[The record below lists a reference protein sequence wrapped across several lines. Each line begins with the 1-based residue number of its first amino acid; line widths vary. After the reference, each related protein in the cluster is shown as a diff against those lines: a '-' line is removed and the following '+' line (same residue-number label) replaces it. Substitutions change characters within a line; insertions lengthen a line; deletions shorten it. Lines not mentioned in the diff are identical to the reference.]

1 MTVRLDV
8 VLPEAEVE
16 ALRSTEPTWWFTRFE
31 FANASSPRHPQAAR
45 LELANAWKREM
56 VLPWLERLAPE
67 ARVLDVFCAN
77 GAFSFEA
84 ARLGARE
91 VLGVDYDPPRI
102 ACARFIGSLV
112 GGSLS
117 VSPSFLEGDAYR
129 LPALVEPPYD
139 LTMAL
144 GGLYH
149 VADPVLV
156 LDNLRQVTRPGGH
169 LLLQTSRIIRVPG
182 SWGKF
187 ITTRRVADRTED
199 RGAGVWKLSVK
210 ALETMIGYAGFRRV
224 EVFPVLRRWGKRVP
238 WYAGVWEAV
247 T

>member
-8 VLPEAEVE
+8 VLPESKVE
-16 ALRSTEPTWWFTRFE
+16 ALRTTEPTWWFTRFE
-31 FANASSPRHPQAAR
+31 FANAASPDHPHAAR
-45 LELANAWKREM
+45 LELANGWKREM
-56 VLPWLERLAPE
+56 ILPWLERLTPG

-91 VLGVDYDPPRI
+91 VVGVDYDPPRLE
-102 ACARFIGSLV
+102 CARFISALV
-112 GGSLS
+112 AEALP
-117 VSPSFLEGDAYR
+117 VAPSFVAGDVYH
-129 LPALVEPPYD
+129 LPELVDAPFD
-139 LTMAL
+139 VTMAL

-156 LDNLRQVTRPGGH
+156 LDNLRRVTRPGGH

-182 SWGKF
+182 SWARF
-187 ITTRRVADRTED
+187 ITVRRVADRTAE

-210 ALETMIGYAGFRRV
+210 ALETMIGFAGFERVATLPVPRR
-224 EVFPVLRRWGKRVP
+224 RARRVP
-238 WYAGVWEAV
+238 WYGAVWRAI
-247 T
+247 

>member
-1 MTVRLDV
+1 MTVHLDV
-8 VLPEAEVE
+8 VLPESKVE

-31 FANASSPRHPQAAR
+31 FANATSPQHPHAAR

-56 VLPWLERLAPE
+56 ILPWLSRLAPG

-91 VLGVDYDPPRI
+91 IVGVDYDPPRI
-102 ACARFIGSLV
+102 ECARFIGSLV
-112 GGSLS
+112 AGSLPA
-117 VSPSFLEGDAYR
+117 SPSFLEGDVYR
-129 LPALVEPPYD
+129 LPDLVDPPYD
-139 LTMAL
+139 VTMAL

-156 LDNLRQVTRPGGH
+156 LDNLRRVTRSGGH
-169 LLLQTSRIIRVPG
+169 LLIQTSRILRLPG
-182 SWGKF
+182 SWAKF
-187 ITTRRVADRTED
+187 ITTRRVADRTSE

-210 ALETMIGYAGFRRV
+210 ALETMIGFAGFTRV
-224 EVFPVLRRWGKRVP
+224 EELRVPRERGKRAP
-238 WYAGVWEAV
+238 WYGAVWRAV
-247 T
+247 

>member
-8 VLPEAEVE
+8 VLPESKIE
-16 ALRSTEPTWWFTRFE
+16 ALRTTEPTWWFTRFE
-31 FANASSPRHPQAAR
+31 FANAASPQHPHAAR
-45 LELANAWKREM
+45 LELANGWKREM
-56 VLPWLERLAPE
+56 ILPWLERLTPG

-91 VLGVDYDPPRI
+91 IVGVDYDPPRLE
-102 ACARFIGSLV
+102 CARFIATLV
-112 GGSLS
+112 AES
-117 VSPSFLEGDAYR
+117 VPVAPSFVAGD
-129 LPALVEPPYD
+129 VYD
-139 LTMAL
+139 LPRLVDPPFDVTMAL

-156 LDNLRQVTRPGGH
+156 LDNLRRVTRPGGH

-182 SWGKF
+182 SWARF
-187 ITTRRVADRTED
+187 ITVRRVADRTAE

-210 ALETMIGYAGFRRV
+210 ALETMIGFAGFERVATLPVPRR
-224 EVFPVLRRWGKRVP
+224 RGKRVP
-238 WYAGVWEAV
+238 WYGAVWKAI
-247 T
+247 

>member
-8 VLPEAEVE
+8 VLPPSHVE
-16 ALRSTEPTWWFTRFE
+16 ALRSTDPAWWFTRFE
-31 FANASSPRHPQAAR
+31 FANAASPQHPHAAR
-45 LELANAWKREM
+45 LDLANGWKREM
-56 VLPWLERLAPE
+56 VLPWLERLAPH

-91 VLGVDYDPPRI
+91 VVGIDYDPPRI
-102 ACARFIGSLV
+102 ECARFIESLV
-112 GGSLS
+112 GGSLP
-117 VSPSFLEGDAYR
+117 VSPSFLEGDAYELPR
-129 LPALVEPPYD
+129 LVQPPFD
-139 LTMAL
+139 VTMAL

-169 LLLQTSRIIRVPG
+169 LLIQTSRIIRLPG
-182 SWGKF
+182 SWAKF
-187 ITTRRVADRTED
+187 ITTRRVADRTAD

-210 ALETMIGYAGFRRV
+210 ALETMIGFAGFGRVQVLPVPRR
-224 EVFPVLRRWGKRVP
+224 RGKRAP
-238 WYAGVWEAV
+238 WYGAVWEAI
-247 T
+247 

>member
-8 VLPEAEVE
+8 VLAGPKVE
-16 ALRSTEPTWWFTRFE
+16 ALRATEPTWWFTRFE
-31 FANASSPRHPQAAR
+31 FANATSPRHPHGER
-45 LELANAWKREM
+45 LELAHAWKRDM
-56 VLPWLERLAPE
+56 VLPWLERVAPR

-84 ARLGARE
+84 ARLGATE
-91 VLGVDYDPPRI
+91 VVGVDYDAPRLE
-102 ACARFIGSLV
+102 CARFIGSLV
-112 GGSLS
+112 EGSLPIA
-117 VSPSFLEGDAYR
+117 PSFIDGDVYE
-129 LPALVEPPYD
+129 LPSIVEPPFD
-139 LTMAL
+139 VTVAL

-156 LDNLRQVTRPGGH
+156 LDNLRRVTRPGGH

-187 ITTRRVADRTED
+187 ITTRRVADRTAD

-210 ALETMIGYAGFRRV
+210 ALETMIGYAGFERV
-224 EVFPVLRRWGKRVP
+224 EVLSVPRHRGKRIP
-238 WYAGVWEAV
+238 WYGAVWKAV
-247 T
+247 